1 MPNLY
6 RRNLPALA
14 ASMLAAAPIVSRAQ
28 GQAGNARVQAA
39 VERFAALPSA
49 SCLVVADQPGKPWQV
64 SHQPAA
70 QLFVGSAIKTFI
82 LAQYLRDVEAGRLA
96 ENTQMAIDDSVRSL
110 SSPVFL
116 KLTGTTPAV
125 AVLEAMIA
133 HSDNTA
139 TDVAMGAVG
148 TDRVRALIAQAG
160 LKQTQ
165 VPNST
170 RRLFSYLAGAPEG
183 VDAGWAGILRLA
195 EAASTNSRPALND
208 RQTMASSAEDMVS
221 WYRQA
226 LTGAFFQKPG
236 TLVEFKRIQAMADA
250 LVLIVPPDTPA
261 YGKGGSIDW
270 QDFHCFCV
278 AGQMIVGKVPV
289 TFCFTINWT
298 GPADGI
304 GAMFQSYKTN
314 VADVLRE
321 AAQAVG

>member
-1 MPNLY
+1 
-6 RRNLPALA
+6 
-14 ASMLAAAPIVSRAQ
+14 
-28 GQAGNARVQAA
+28 
-39 VERFAALPSA
+39 
-49 SCLVVADQPGKPWQV
+49 
-64 SHQPAA
+64 
-70 QLFVGSAIKTFI
+70 
-82 LAQYLRDVEAGRLA
+82 
-96 ENTQMAIDDSVRSL
+96 MAIDDSVRSL

-116 KLTGTTPAV
+116 KLSGTTPAV
-125 AVLEAMIA
+125 SVLEAMIA

-148 TDRVRALIAQAG
+148 ADRVRALIVQAG

-165 VPNST
+165 VPDST
-170 RRLFSYLAGAPEG
+170 RRLFSYLAGAAEG
-183 VDAGWAGILRLA
+183 VDAGWAGILALA

-226 LTGAFFQKPG
+226 LTGALFQKPG
-236 TLVEFKRIQAMADA
+236 TLVEFKRIQAMADS
-250 LVLIVPPDTPA
+250 LIHVVPADTPA

-270 QDFHCFCV
+270 QDFHCFCL

-304 GAMFQSYKTN
+304 GAMFQSYKTTI
-314 VADVLRE
+314 ADVLRE